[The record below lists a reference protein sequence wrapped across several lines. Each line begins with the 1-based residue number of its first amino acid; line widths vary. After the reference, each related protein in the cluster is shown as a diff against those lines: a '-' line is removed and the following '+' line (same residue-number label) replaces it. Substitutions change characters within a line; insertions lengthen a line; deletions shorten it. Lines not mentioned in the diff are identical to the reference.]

1 MSISQDTTFV
11 FSPKNLLVTLSLF
24 ATVVLAYADLKAQVT
39 RAKELPEPIYD
50 PSVREEL
57 IKMNLELSFIRNQL
71 NELKGNVI
79 TIEERLYND

>member
-24 ATVVLAYADLKAQVT
+24 ATVVLAYADLKAQVI

-71 NELKGNVI
+71 DELKGNVI

>member
-11 FSPKNLLVTLSLF
+11 FSPKNLLVTLGLF
-24 ATVVLAYADLKAQVT
+24 ASVVLAYADLKAQVA

-50 PSVREEL
+50 PTVGEEL
-57 IKMNLELSFIRNQL
+57 GKIKLELSFIRNQL
-71 NELKGNVI
+71 DELKANVI